1 MIRVFLPLPSVKSV
15 PSLPPF
21 PFASLGPVLCA
32 GFLFAAPARAQ
43 NVDFGRDIFPVFQK
57 SCLDCHQEPKEVEGK
72 LKKPKAGIRLD
83 AARAIAMGGDDGAFV
98 VPGDPSGSTIVQVV
112 KLPPGH
118 TDAMPPKNKGTPLS
132 AVEVATLERWIQ
144 QGAKFGA
151 WKGNE
156 RGLPPAPAT
165 PPGKTIDVWELVSGG
180 ATQQSLEKLG
190 VLVSTLDPA
199 KGTLRVEF
207 ATEAVKIKDAQ
218 LKPLADM
225 APKIVDLDL
234 SRTSV
239 TDEGLAVLKGM
250 TQLKRLN
257 LRGTA
262 VTDATVEHLKGL
274 TSLQTLNLVGT
285 KVTDA
290 ALIPLKALKGLK
302 TVYLSDTQVSSRM
315 LEQAQKAMTTT
326 KLIHGGWEGFDPE

>member
-1 MIRVFLPLPSVKSV
+1 MKSLSLHFHRVGLSWSAWLLTATCVS
-15 PSLPPF
+15 
-21 PFASLGPVLCA
+21 
-32 GFLFAAPARAQ
+32 AQ

-83 AARAIAMGGDDGAFV
+83 AARAIAMGGDDGEFV
-98 VPGDPSGSTIVQVV
+98 VPGDPSGSTLVQVV

-165 PPGKTIDVWELVSGG
+165 PPGKTIDVWELVTGG

-190 VLVSTLDPA
+190 VLVTTLDPA
-199 KGTLRVEF
+199 KGTLRIEF
-207 ATEAVKIKDAQ
+207 STEAVKIKDAQ
-218 LKPLADM
+218 LKPLVDM
-225 APKIVDLDL
+225 APKIVELDL

-239 TDEGLAVLKGM
+239 SDDGLAVLKGM

-257 LRGTA
+257 LRGTS
-262 VTDATVEHLKGL
+262 VTDAALEHIKGL
-274 TSLQTLNLVGT
+274 ASLQSLNLVGT

-290 ALIPLKALKGLK
+290 ALPLLKGLKNLK
-302 TVYLSDTQVSSRM
+302 TVYLADTQVSSRM
-315 LEQAQKAMTTT
+315 LEQAQKGLPTT
-326 KLIHGGWEGFDPE
+326 KLLFGGWDGFDPE